1 MKVFFVQFVFLKLE
15 RGALG
20 WLELAV
26 GLCLFDLCTHSEN
39 QHVYV
44 HDFFSIKV
52 NVLAMA
58 DQHLVAAVKAFRNC
72 SPGGPESHKFLVAD
86 PDVLVENHEELCLEL
101 LQLERRMTISFLQS
115 AIGKAFP
122 RLTAGECTAWAQ
134 RLDAGLKHIL
144 LKKKQSTSGKKLN
157 SSVWRIIQQLGPESP
172 QAGVSSLS
180 SSSRPSLASTS
191 KKLFPPGIDPV
202 LNAKTV
208 LQKAKAALGDDS
220 FEDEEMPDKSS
231 ASVVSV
237 ASSEQ
242 EYQQY
247 FDNASMCMVRLL
259 PSGQLVQSIMKP
271 GENGFAVATFP
282 PESVDIATELPNS
295 LLLSFQESTGAKKK
309 PSAKIPVKKRPAA
322 ALNALPVSKAR
333 NAAAPVEGDPFK
345 SPFVLMYYK
354 EPKHSW
360 AIRQRGGNQL
370 FQITCQHRPKE
381 NLKDIML
388 QAVKKL
394 EAGEPAERVKEW
406 CKSQRESI

>member
-1 MKVFFVQFVFLKLE
+1 M
-15 RGALG
+15 
-20 WLELAV
+20 
-26 GLCLFDLCTHSEN
+26 
-39 QHVYV
+39 
-44 HDFFSIKV
+44 
-52 NVLAMA
+52 
-58 DQHLVAAVKAFRNC
+58 
-72 SPGGPESHKFLVAD
+72 
-86 PDVLVENHEELCLEL
+86 
-101 LQLERRMTISFLQS
+101 
-115 AIGKAFP
+115 
-122 RLTAGECTAWAQ
+122 
-134 RLDAGLKHIL
+134 
-144 LKKKQSTSGKKLN
+144 
-157 SSVWRIIQQLGPESP
+157 
-172 QAGVSSLS
+172 
-180 SSSRPSLASTS
+180 
-191 KKLFPPGIDPV
+191 

-322 ALNALPVSKAR
+322 ALNALPVSKAQ

-360 AIRQRGGNQL
+360 AIRQKGGNQL